1 MKKLVLFGDSLLA
14 LASKSHL
21 VLLEDKLEGQ
31 YDVYNCAVGGWDS
44 RDLLKKSSYIA
55 KLNPDVL
62 VLSLG
67 TNDASPWKQVP
78 VAEFTDNVSK
88 SLQFFGKSRIV
99 YFLPMPID
107 ETKQIPDKQRTNKL
121 QKEYH
126 DTAKNLCEKLGLEF
140 TESWD
145 IFEPLLET
153 GKEYLV
159 DDGVHLNDFAYETL
173 FSEIARILK

>member
-1 MKKLVLFGDSLLA
+1 MKKLILFGDSLLA
-14 LASKSHL
+14 QASKHR
-21 VLLEDKLEGQ
+21 VLMLEDKLGGK

-55 KLNPDVL
+55 KLKPDVL

-78 VAEFTDNVSK
+78 LDEFVDKVK
-88 SLQFFGKSRIV
+88 QSLRLFEGSRIV

-107 ETKQIPDKQRTNKL
+107 EARQLPEKQRTNRL
-121 QKEYH
+121 QKQYH
-126 DTAKNLCEKLGLEF
+126 DAAKELCQNQGIEF
-140 TESWD
+140 TSSWS
-145 IFEPLLET
+145 IFMPLLKS
-153 GKEYLV
+153 GKVYLIE
-159 DDGVHLNDFAYETL
+159 DGVHLNDFAYEVL